1 MKITSLTIAGFKGI
15 KNKATIPLA
24 PITLF
29 FGANSTGK
37 STVLHALL
45 YLYEV
50 VAKRNFDAQY
60 SSVAGESLYF
70 GGFQNI
76 VHGKDLNGVI
86 TLGATLDFR
95 DGAADIWDDYLSDS
109 ERWLLESH
117 LGFTPDSDADVVSF
131 ELDIQWDHTKNRAL
145 ISRYECKSQGIK
157 YFKITA
163 QAGRPDCQI
172 THYQPLPHW
181 EVDESF
187 KVENLFDSGQWE
199 DVSINSQDALPN
211 IYKRLDLSEP
221 PFEWS
226 EVFEDQPLAAQLFA
240 EASLSQAAF
249 ASLKLL
255 VKKLED
261 LLHIG
266 PLRIV
271 PTRATVLNK
280 NTNTQRWYDG
290 TAGWETFAF
299 SSESVKTNTNEKF
312 LSSAF
317 FGTNYCFEAPAYGEA
332 SLSEKSVI
340 LKDSHT
346 DIPLLPSS
354 VGVGVSQVFPFV
366 VATSLEQ
373 DLIVSCEQPE
383 LHIHPKWQLALGDMM
398 LEATKKNSDRMFLVE
413 THSEHLLLRL
423 LKRRRQTADEEI
435 EYEPFGCKKRDVQ
448 IVFCEQSEGKTRLI
462 PIKTTDEGE
471 FDAPWPN
478 GFFEERREE
487 LF

>member
-1 MKITSLTIAGFKGI
+1 MKITSLTVGGFKGI

-95 DGAADIWDDYLSDS
+95 DGTTDIWDDYLSES
-109 ERWLLESH
+109 ERWLLENT
-117 LGFTPDSDADVVSF
+117 LFFTPDSDTDIFCF
-131 ELDIQWDHTKNRAL
+131 ELDIQWDHTKKRAY
-145 ISRYECKSQGIK
+145 ISRFVCKSHGIE
-157 YFKITA
+157 YFNITA

-172 THYQPLPHW
+172 KHYEPLPHW

-187 KVENLFDSGQWE
+187 KVDNLFDSGQWE

-211 IYKRLDLSEP
+211 IYKRLDLSDP
-221 PFEWS
+221 PFDWFNVYE
-226 EVFEDQPLAAQLFA
+226 EHPLAAQLFA
-240 EASLSQAAF
+240 EAALSQAAF
-249 ASLKLL
+249 APLKLL

-280 NTNTQRWYDG
+280 STNTQRWYGG

-299 SSESVKTNTNEKF
+299 SSESVKTKTNEKF
-312 LSSAF
+312 MSSAF
-317 FGTNYCFEAPAYGEA
+317 FGTNYCFESPAYGEP

-435 EYEPFGCKKRDVQ
+435 EYEPFGCKKSDVQ